1 MENPS
6 NVVAK
11 ETEFQKL
18 HFTGTA
24 SDYFGI
30 WIVNIFLT
38 ILTFGI
44 YSAWAKVRRRRYFQG
59 HTLLEGHG
67 FGYHATGK
75 QIFLGRLLAFGLFA
89 LFVIPVIQVFA
100 GLILFFIF
108 PLLIHRSLRF
118 NARVTSYRNIRFSFI
133 GTTKEAYKA
142 FLLGPF
148 LATISL
154 GILAPIANQWRQHYV
169 GNNMMYGDRPFKTNI
184 PIKSLY
190 KIWLSAVGLTFIFVI
205 INTLVIGIIAINDQN
220 EGQSV
225 YNLGLALFDFFLLI
239 TYFGIFIV
247 WFVYA
252 LRIKNLAWSSTILDY
267 KHPIR
272 SNLPWKRYLWITISN
287 GVISL
292 ITLGLMRPWAAI
304 RFEKFRWEHTSIQFN
319 GDLGEIISDV
329 EKTTTP
335 IAAEYLDI
343 DGFDFGF

>member
-6 NVVAK
+6 GALVK
-11 ETEFQKL
+11 ENEFQKL
-18 HFTGTA
+18 QFTGTA
-24 SDYFGI
+24 KDYFGI

-38 ILTFGI
+38 VLTFGV

-75 QIFLGRLLAFGLFA
+75 QIFLGRLLAFGLLVLFA
-89 LFVIPVIQVFA
+89 IPVIQSFA
-100 GLILFFIF
+100 GLLLLFVL
-108 PLLIHRSLRF
+108 PLFIHRSLRF
-118 NARVTSYRNIRFSFI
+118 NARVTSYRNIRFSFV

-148 LATISL
+148 LAIISL
-154 GILAPIANQWRQHYV
+154 GILAPIAARWRQHYV
-169 GNNMMYGDRPFKTNI
+169 GNNLMYGDRPFKTDI
-184 PIKSLY
+184 SIKSLY
-190 KIWLSAVGLTFIFVI
+190 KIWLSAVGLTLLFIWIFVPA
-205 INTLVIGIIAINDQN
+205 IGIIANTGQNYDQSGN
-220 EGQSV
+220 TPLFIICCFALAIAYLAILIIWSV
-225 YNLGLALFDFFLLI
+225 YPI
-239 TYFGIFIV
+239 
-247 WFVYA
+247 
-252 LRIKNLAWSSTILDY
+252 RIRNLAWSSTILDN
-267 KHPIR
+267 KHPIHLY
-272 SNLPWKRYLWITISN
+272 LPWKRYLWIIISN
-287 GVISL
+287 SFISV